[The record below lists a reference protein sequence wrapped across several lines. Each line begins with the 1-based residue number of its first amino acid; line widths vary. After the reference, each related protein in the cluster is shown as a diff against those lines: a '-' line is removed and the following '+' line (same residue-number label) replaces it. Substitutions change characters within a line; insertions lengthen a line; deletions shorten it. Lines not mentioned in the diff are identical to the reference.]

1 MIRRRIR
8 RALFREEGFTLV
20 EVLIAIALLTIGI
33 VGVGAALVF
42 QAGGLSSA
50 SSFGLAAITRA
61 NYISTATMLAQER
74 LEQLKGLQY
83 TVGPPAVDQFGP
95 DPIPAGFPDE
105 AIGSIQG
112 FPNFARQVRV
122 QTGFPAAGMKT
133 ITVNVFFVPP
143 RDVGLA
149 PQQEAVPLVTYIAQ
163 RP

>member
-42 QAGGLSSA
+42 QAGGVSSA

-74 LEQLKGLQY
+74 LEQLKQLQY
-83 TVGPPAVDQFGP
+83 SAGPPAVDQFGP
-95 DPIPAGFPDE
+95 DPTPAGFADE
-105 AIGSIQG
+105 AVGNIQG

-122 QTGFPAAGMKT
+122 QTGAPAAGMKT
-133 ITVNVFFVPP
+133 VTVQVSFVPP
-143 RDVGLA
+143 TEGGFA
-149 PQQEAVPLVTYIAQ
+149 QQESVQLTTIIGQ